1 MKQKCFTPS
10 KHSLVCAKLF
20 TEDSFEQDLMVR
32 SLLGHSFRPCCLAL
46 KRDVVLKIC
55 NSIVEHC
62 KNNNKQA
69 NNALRKTGK
78 LLSHFPSK
86 IRFVFNGRSKTFPA
100 NNSLT
105 QKHSNVQDNNDITK
119 QTFTS
124 IPSIKPH
131 SHFGNV
137 FLRPSAVYIIL
148 TFLLLFTA
156 QKKKFCKSFLSNVLS
171 RHFLTLKWLK
181 KRSVN
186 FGSFDL

>member
-32 SLLGHSFRPCCLAL
+32 SLLGHSFRPCWLAL

-156 QKKKFCKSFLSNVLS
+156 QKK
-171 RHFLTLKWLK
+171 
-181 KRSVN
+181 
-186 FGSFDL
+186 